1 MNRLLPVVPLAGA
14 LALLAPV
21 ALAAPGDLDPG
32 FGLDGRALVGFGPG
46 VAQARAMARF
56 PDGRLVLAGSSG
68 GDVFDDYCAITVLTA
83 AGVVDPSFG
92 TDGRLEIDF
101 DLGRVNTCTSVAVQ
115 PDGRIV
121 LAGSRDTG
129 TPEGT
134 RDFVV
139 MRLHADGAFDES
151 FSDNGYA
158 FVNFALP
165 GPIVRSIDEANAIA
179 LQPDGR
185 IIVAGTAERA
195 PGDYDFALVRFMP
208 DGTLDDSFGDGG
220 RVALGIDDD
229 GPTADRVSAVAICP
243 EGRIALAG
251 VSENDEMRMVAMRL
265 AADGQPDPSFNLVGH
280 RVVDFGFAPHSVATS
295 LVVRG
300 DGGLLLGGYAG
311 VDENVDFAV
320 AALAA
325 DGSDDPA
332 FGNGGRVLIDLG
344 AEDGAF
350 AMTADA
356 SSRLVLAGVTI
367 EPGNIDIAASRLLPD
382 GTPDADFGVDGQV
395 TVAFDLVAADP
406 SEIAR
411 AVLVQPNGDVVLA
424 GAAWTANAPPGA
436 AFAAVR
442 LQGDRDTLFANGFE
456 PD

>member
-1 MNRLLPVVPLAGA
+1 MNPLLVVPLAGA
-14 LALLAPV
+14 LALLAPL
-21 ALAAPGDLDPG
+21 ACAAPGDLDPA

-46 VAQARAMARF
+46 VAQARAMARL
-56 PDGRLVLAGSSG
+56 PDGRLVLVGSSG
-68 GDVFDDYCAITVLTA
+68 EDPFDDYCAITVLTA
-83 AGVVDPSFG
+83 AGVPDPSFG
-92 TDGRLEIDF
+92 TDGRLEID
-101 DLGRVNTCTSVAVQ
+101 LNAGRVNTCTSVAVQ

-129 TPEGT
+129 IPEGT

-139 MRLHADGAFDES
+139 MRLHPDGSFDES

-165 GPIVRSIDEANAIA
+165 GPLVRSIDQANALA

-185 IIVAGTAERA
+185 IVVAGNAERA
-195 PGDYDFALVRFMP
+195 PGDHDFALVRFLP

-220 RVALGIDDD
+220 RVVFGIDDD
-229 GPTADRVSAVAICP
+229 GPTIDRVLAMAISP
-243 EGRIALAG
+243 DGRIALAG
-251 VSENDEMRMVAMRL
+251 NSENDASRMVAMRL
-265 AADGQPDPSFNLVGH
+265 AADGQPDPSFNLVGY
-280 RVVDFGFAPHSVATS
+280 RLVGGFGFATDSVAAS
-295 LVVRG
+295 IVVRD

-311 VDENVDFAV
+311 IEENVDFAV

-325 DGSDDPA
+325 DGSYDPA
-332 FGNGGRVLIDLG
+332 FGDAGRVLIDFG

-350 AMTADA
+350 AMMADA
-356 SSRLVLAGVTI
+356 SARVVLAGVTI
-367 EPGNIDIAASRLLPD
+367 SADNIDFAASRLLPD
-382 GTPDADFGVDGQV
+382 GTPDAGFGVDGRV
-395 TVAFDLVAADP
+395 TVAFDLNAADP
-406 SEIAR
+406 TDIAR
-411 AVLVQPNGDVVLA
+411 AVLVQPDDDVVLA
-424 GAAWTANAPPGA
+424 GAAATESGSPGA